1 MITVSAFLMLS
12 CTGKREGVLPRQTR
26 LTESVYASATVQ
38 PDSLYQVYASVGGIL
53 ERNLVEEGD
62 LVQKGTPLLQIVNH
76 APKLNAENAKLALQL
91 ARENYNGSSAVLK
104 GLEDEIAAARLTFR
118 NDSVNFY
125 RQKRLW
131 EQKIGSKVE
140 FDNRQ
145 LAYELSRNN
154 LNLLKSRYERTKN
167 ELWTQVEQARN
178 NYESSLINTKDFM
191 VASTIKGRVYALF
204 KEAGEIVSTMEP
216 LASVGSDSVFIV
228 EMLVDE
234 VDIVKVALGQKVLIT
249 LDAYPSKV
257 FTAKV
262 SKIYPRKDE
271 RSQTFTVEATFDEAP
286 TTLYPGLAGEANIVI
301 AEKEE
306 ALTIPKDYLIDGNKV
321 RTADGMV
328 EVRTGL
334 QNWDLVE
341 ILEGIDKDTEIL
353 KPEK

>member
-262 SKIYPRKDE
+262 SKIYPEKTNAR
-271 RSQTFTVEATFDEAP
+271 RPLPLRLLLTRPRRPSIPVWP
-286 TTLYPGLAGEANIVI
+286 GRRTLSSPKRRRPLPYPR
-301 AEKEE
+301 
-306 ALTIPKDYLIDGNKV
+306 TI
-321 RTADGMV
+321 
-328 EVRTGL
+328 
-334 QNWDLVE
+334 
-341 ILEGIDKDTEIL
+341 
-353 KPEK
+353 